1 MNVIRQLKVKN
12 FIALFIAGIINAFGV
27 TVFLAPVK
35 LYDSGISGT
44 SMLLAQVTPLSLS
57 VFLVLL
63 NVPLFLYGLKRQGAP
78 FTIYA
83 IFSVAVYS
91 LFAWLITDVLPID
104 VSFAS
109 PLAGQDLLLCALF
122 GGLISGTGSGLA
134 IRFGGAMDGIEVMA
148 VIFAKK
154 LNVSVGTFVMAYNI
168 LLYIFNF
175 SVLSALFYHRF
186 YFFFSYRTFIIFYA

>member
-122 GGLISGTGSGLA
+122 G
-134 IRFGGAMDGIEVMA
+134 
-148 VIFAKK
+148 
-154 LNVSVGTFVMAYNI
+154 
-168 LLYIFNF
+168 
-175 SVLSALFYHRF
+175 
-186 YFFFSYRTFIIFYA
+186 